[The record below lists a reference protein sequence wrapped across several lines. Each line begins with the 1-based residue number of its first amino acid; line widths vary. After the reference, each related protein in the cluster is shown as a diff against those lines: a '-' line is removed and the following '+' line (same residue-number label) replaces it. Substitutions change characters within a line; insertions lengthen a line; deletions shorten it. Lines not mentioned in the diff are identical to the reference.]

1 MKDMMRGFSSG
12 VHEISTSFSAQ
23 VGQLQKLE
31 NLLAARGGSESTR
44 DSSGDVVWRRSSHHP
59 PHPEATD
66 LHHHHRE
73 DPRYPSPPPLPQAQA
88 TASSLADWGAK
99 TAPT

>member
-1 MKDMMRGFSSG
+1 MKEMFRGFSTG
-12 VHEISTSFSAQ
+12 FHEMSTSFSAQ

-66 LHHHHRE
+66 LHHHQRE
-73 DPRYPSPPPLPQAQA
+73 EPRYPPPPPLPQAQP